1 MSAQKTAWTKEHVRE
16 AAQAMLAAR
25 EFCGSQNAALREYI
39 AENKL
44 ANDLVS
50 INEARI
56 LAHDTWQRWTEEVH
70 AEKAY
75 WQEVHEEAE
84 ANLDTPSSPGPTP

>member
-1 MSAQKTAWTKEHVRE
+1 MNAQKTPWSKEHVRE

-25 EFCGSQNAALREYI
+25 ELCGAQNAALREYI
-39 AENKL
+39 AEHKL

-56 LAHDTWQRWTEEVH
+56 LANETWQEW
-70 AEKAY
+70 A
-75 WQEVHEEAE
+75 EEAK
-84 ANLDTPSSPGPTP
+84 ANLDTPSSRGPTP

>member
-1 MSAQKTAWTKEHVRE
+1 MSAVKTPWTDQHVRE
-16 AAQAMLAAR
+16 AAQAMLSAR
-25 EFCGSQNAALREYI
+25 EFCGSQNAALRVYI
-39 AENKL
+39 AENEL

-56 LAHDTWQRWTEEVH
+56 LANETWQEW
-70 AEKAY
+70 A
-75 WQEVHEEAE
+75 EEAN